1 MQLLSVLQSYM
12 QAWLFATY
20 PQGNRCPSVVSG
32 VAGERRQGAGHTN
45 MCEFAHDI
53 SHLQLS
59 VAGEKH
65 AYNLMI
71 NLNSQAVNVKEQHR
85 ELGTS
90 QNRISQW
97 PHILGQYCL
106 E

>member
-1 MQLLSVLQSYM
+1 
-12 QAWLFATY
+12 
-20 PQGNRCPSVVSG
+20 
-32 VAGERRQGAGHTN
+32 

-65 AYNLMI
+65 PYNLMI

-85 ELGTS
+85 ELGAS
-90 QNRISQW
+90 QNSITVATHFR
-97 PHILGQYCL
+97 PVLLGIGFVS
-106 E
+106 